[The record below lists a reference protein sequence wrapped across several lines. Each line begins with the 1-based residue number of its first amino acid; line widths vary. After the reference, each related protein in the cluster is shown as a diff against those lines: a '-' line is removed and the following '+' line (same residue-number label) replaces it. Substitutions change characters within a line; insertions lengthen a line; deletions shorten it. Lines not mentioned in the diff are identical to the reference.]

1 MSRRVRVT
9 LNLKSLLLLLSL
21 FFCLLCATDNQKAVE
36 KLPTDLKNCPQ
47 LDNHACCQRPS
58 LWFWPLACEILFLS
72 IWTEQHFFLFCVCVC
87 FFCLCDAFVPKGI
100 LLYESLW
107 WWLCKFHIFS
117 SLHFLIAQV
126 PSSHLA
132 SASVSPFSLLL
143 LSLCPSWPSNIFLH
157 HTLLTICAFPLDC
170 PSLNVCLALF
180 AVRMTPF
187 VRPLVMANT
196 NTLKAYLIMTSRRWQ
211 SLFLNSHFSF

>member
-1 MSRRVRVT
+1 MLAVSGLHCGFDLWLV
-9 LNLKSLLLLLSL
+9 KS
-21 FFCLLCATDNQKAVE
+21 C
-36 KLPTDLKNCPQ
+36 
-47 LDNHACCQRPS
+47 
-58 LWFWPLACEILFLS
+58 
-72 IWTEQHFFLFCVCVC
+72 FFLFELNNIFFCVLCVWFFF

-143 LSLCPSWPSNIFLH
+143 LSLCPSWPPNIFLH
-157 HTLLTICAFPLDC
+157 HTLLTICAFPPRLSQFKRMFGFICSKDDDSHC
-170 PSLNVCLALF
+170 SSTLILAF
-180 AVRMTPF
+180 SSQ
-187 VRPLVMANT
+187 
-196 NTLKAYLIMTSRRWQ
+196 LISQ
-211 SLFLNSHFSF
+211 FHFSSLMLIVIFCFVF

>member
-1 MSRRVRVT
+1 MSRWVRVT

-21 FFCLLCATDNQKAVE
+21 FFCLFCATDNQKAPNRPK
-36 KLPTDLKNCPQ
+36 KLSTAWQSCL
-47 LDNHACCQRPS
+47 LLAAFIVVLTS
-58 LWFWPLACEILFLS
+58 GLWNLVSFYLN
-72 IWTEQHFFLFCVCVC
+72 WTTFFSVFCVCGFLF

-143 LSLCPSWPSNIFLH
+143 LSLCPSWPPNIFLH

-180 AVRMTPF
+180 AVRTMTVIVPQ
-187 VRPLVMANT
+187 L
-196 NTLKAYLIMTSRRWQ
+196 
-211 SLFLNSHFSF
+211 SF